1 MSDPFFQKK
10 RKRTD
15 SAGKSEG
22 GRGGRGGIGG
32 KFGGRGEGGRGGR
45 GGSRGGGRGGG
56 NADRNKQSRDAG
68 PSRLRMRE
76 KAGKGRGGDDE
87 EDEDDLPRTNGRGD
101 AIDDDDA
108 DSGDEGGIE
117 GMDLAHRYEEDLE
130 ASDEDAIDETP
141 AEARVRLAKMYLDSL
156 RADQDEDGLGTGEI
170 NAADVD
176 RENISARLQRDAASH
191 STHMHDLIADRI
203 RLPPKGD
210 TTHILACRGHRLS
223 VTSASVSH
231 DCTSIWTAGK
241 DGRIVRWRLRD
252 GKMVEMISR
261 ASTSAETINGNGF
274 AVNGARKGG
283 NGKQSGSSG
292 AARRRARAQAA
303 AEQSNGQ
310 NEGDTGES
318 GKEHCRLVVP
328 AAGSGHTDEIWTLTA
343 SQDGKFLA
351 TGGKDRRICI
361 WATKSIEKS
370 SKDELTSF
378 VKSLG
383 GHRDSITALRFRHG
397 TYDLFS
403 ASFDRTLKLFDISQL
418 SYVET
423 FFGHQE
429 EIPSLDILRGEVAVS
444 AGARDRT
451 CRWWKVRDESQLVF
465 RGGAKSRMRDVL
477 EGGDIME
484 DEQEDG
490 GPISK
495 SERKQ
500 LIEGSIDA
508 VAMIDEHTFL
518 SGGDTGTISL
528 WSLAK
533 KKPVFTFSAAHGFEQ
548 GPEGTEQQPRWITS
562 LTCLPYGDVFASGSW
577 DGSIRLWKLSP
588 TLKSFSA
595 LVEVPALGFVNSLQL
610 MHPNK
615 SIMKKRGGS
624 VIDSDQ
630 WRRHGGLQGGA
641 KKVFSDAEDDASEAN
656 NEEEEAPLT
665 SSKDASAESPL
676 ILIAALGQEP
686 TRGRWQKLKEAR
698 NGTLIVPFSVGS
710 L

>member
-1 MSDPFFQKK
+1 
-10 RKRTD
+10 
-15 SAGKSEG
+15 
-22 GRGGRGGIGG
+22 
-32 KFGGRGEGGRGGR
+32 
-45 GGSRGGGRGGG
+45 
-56 NADRNKQSRDAG
+56 
-68 PSRLRMRE
+68 
-76 KAGKGRGGDDE
+76 
-87 EDEDDLPRTNGRGD
+87 
-101 AIDDDDA
+101 
-108 DSGDEGGIE
+108 
-117 GMDLAHRYEEDLE
+117 MDLAHRYEEDLE

-156 RADQDEDGLGTGEI
+156 RADQDEDGLGAGEI

-203 RLPPKGD
+203 RLQPKGD
-210 TTHILACRGHRLS
+210 TTNILACRGHRLS
-223 VTSASVSH
+223 VTSSSISH
-231 DCTSIWTAGK
+231 DCTSIWTTGK
-241 DGRIVRWRLRD
+241 DGRIIRWRLRD

-261 ASTSAETINGNGF
+261 ASTSAETINGNSF
-274 AVNGARKGG
+274 SVNGTRKNGG
-283 NGKQSGSSG
+283 NAKQSGSSG

-303 AEQSNGQ
+303 TERSNGQ
-310 NEGDTGES
+310 NENEES
-318 GKEHCRLVVP
+318 QISKDHCRLIVP
-328 AAGSGHTDEIWTLTA
+328 PAGSGHTDEIWSLTS

-361 WATKSIEKS
+361 WATKSIETS

-383 GHRDSITALRFRHG
+383 GHRDSITSLRFRQG

-477 EGGDIME
+477 EGGDIM
-484 DEQEDG
+484 DEEHEEG
-490 GPISK
+490 GAVVK

-548 GPEGTEQQPRWITS
+548 KSEGSEQQPRWITS

-588 TLKSFSA
+588 SLKSFSQLA
-595 LVEVPALGFVNSLQL
+595 EVPALGFINSLQL
-610 MHPNK
+610 IHPNK
-615 SIMKKRGGS
+615 TVLKKRGGS
-624 VIDSDQ
+624 VIASNQ

-641 KKVFSDAEDDASEAN
+641 KKVFSDGETNTE
-656 NEEEEAPLT
+656 EEEEASRLNGNT
-665 SSKDASAESPL
+665 SSKDDSPPL
-676 ILIAALGQEP
+676 ILVAALGQEP

-698 NGTLIVPFSVGS
+698 NGTLIVPFSVRS
-710 L
+710 I

>member
-15 SAGKSEG
+15 SAGRNEG
-22 GRGGRGGIGG
+22 GRGSGRNG
-32 KFGGRGEGGRGGR
+32 
-45 GGSRGGGRGGG
+45 GGSVNGRGGG
-56 NADRNKQSRDAG
+56 VDRSKQSRAG

-76 KAGKGRGGDDE
+76 KAGKGRREDEDE
-87 EDEDDLPRTNGRGD
+87 EDDSLSLPINGQNGT
-101 AIDDDDA
+101 IDDDEG

-117 GMDLAHRYEEDLE
+117 GMDLAHRYEEDVE

-156 RADQDEDGLGTGEI
+156 RSDQNEQGHGTDEID
-170 NAADVD
+170 AADVD

-191 STHMHDLIADRI
+191 STHMHDLVADRI

-223 VTSASVSH
+223 VTSAAISH

-241 DGRIVRWRLRD
+241 DGRIIRWKLRD
-252 GKMVEMISR
+252 GKMIEMISR
-261 ASTSAETINGNGF
+261 TSNNAEAIKSNGF
-274 AVNGARKGG
+274 AVKGARKNG
-283 NGKQSGSSG
+283 NGKRSSSSG
-292 AARRRARAQAA
+292 AARRRARVQGAIQ
-303 AEQSNGQ
+303 ESNGHLE
-310 NEGDTGES
+310 NEEVEME
-318 GKEHCRLVVP
+318 KNQRCHLVIP
-328 AAGSGHTDEIWTLTA
+328 KGGTGHTDEIWTLTP

-351 TGGKDRRICI
+351 TGGKDKRICI
-361 WATKSIEKS
+361 WATRSIEKS
-370 SKDELTSF
+370 SQNEFTSF
-378 VKSLG
+378 VKSLR

-403 ASFDRTLKLFDISQL
+403 ASLDRTLKLFDISQL

-429 EIPSLDILRGEVAVS
+429 EIPSMDILRGEVAVS

-465 RGGAKSRMRDVL
+465 RGGAKSKMRDVL
-477 EGGDIME
+477 EGGDIMDE
-484 DEQEDG
+484 EQEEG
-490 GPISK
+490 SAIAK

-518 SGGDTGTISL
+518 SGGDSGTISL

-533 KKPVFTFSAAHGFEQ
+533 KKPVFIFSAAHGFEQ
-548 GPEGTEQQPRWITS
+548 GPEGCEQQPRWITS

-577 DGSIRLWKLSP
+577 DGNIRLWKLSP
-588 TLKSFSA
+588 TLKSFSPLA
-595 LVEVPALGFVNSLQL
+595 QIPALGFINSLQL
-610 MHPNK
+610 LHPSR

-624 VIDSDQ
+624 VIDSNQ

-641 KKVFSDAEDDASEAN
+641 KKVFSDVEDGA
-656 NEEEEAPLT
+656 NEEENSEEENPE
-665 SSKDASAESPL
+665 SNGDSHSKNDSVEPPL
-676 ILIAALGQEP
+676 ILVAALGQEP
-686 TRGRWQKLKEAR
+686 IRGRWQKLKEAK
-698 NGTLIVPFSVGS
+698 NGTLIVPFCVRS

>member
-22 GRGGRGGIGG
+22 GRGGRGGG
-32 KFGGRGEGGRGGR
+32 KFGTG
-45 GGSRGGGRGGG
+45 RGGGRGGG
-56 NADRNKQSRDAG
+56 NADRSKQPRAGAAG

-76 KAGKGRGGDDE
+76 KAGKGRGGDDDD
-87 EDEDDLPRTNGRGD
+87 DENLPRMNGRAD
-101 AIDDDDA
+101 ASDDDA

-117 GMDLAHRYEEDLE
+117 AMDLAHKYEEDLE

-156 RADQDEDGLGTGEI
+156 RAYQDEDGLGAGEI

-241 DGRIVRWRLRD
+241 DGRIIRWRLRD

-274 AVNGARKGG
+274 AVNGARKNG

-303 AEQSNGQ
+303 AAAEQDNGQ
-310 NEGDTGES
+310 NENDAREN

-328 AAGSGHTDEIWTLTA
+328 AAGSGHTDEIWSLTS

-484 DEQEDG
+484 EEQEEG
-490 GPISK
+490 GPIAR

-624 VIDSDQ
+624 VIEPDQ

-641 KKVFSDAEDDASEAN
+641 KKVFSDAEGGASEAN
-656 NEEEEAPLT
+656 SEGEEEAAPIP
-665 SSKDASAESPL
+665 SKDGSTEPPL

-698 NGTLIVPFSVGS
+698 NGTLVVPFSVGS